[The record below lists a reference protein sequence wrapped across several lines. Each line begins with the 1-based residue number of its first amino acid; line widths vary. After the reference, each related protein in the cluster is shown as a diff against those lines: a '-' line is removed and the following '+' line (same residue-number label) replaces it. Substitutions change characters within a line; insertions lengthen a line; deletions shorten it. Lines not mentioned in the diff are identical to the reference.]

1 MSQYG
6 SFFEF
11 TFLYFKLV
19 GNISAFEG
27 VKIPRAQPPLMAILS
42 SSGSEGPL
50 ISDTIPSDYPSE
62 SHSDA
67 SSAGSFENHAFV
79 QELSSVCSEQYAH
92 TQHEVMA
99 VGIRDGS
106 PKFNVQVNVKR
117 TPPASLI
124 SSSESESIETP
135 RMERNNLSTIME
147 SHEDRESIL
156 TVESL
161 PKEIS
166 HTQFTYTPEIHPIP
180 KYVPPEIQKL
190 VRTQQELVMD
200 DWSKDFND
208 RTGHRNVLNLAP
220 EMTSHIMTEYVDTV
234 DIDVEPPI
242 SVVKKPE
249 TTQHIVDD
257 VFLKTITEKSTQFE
271 NEVHK
276 RKITEYKMKPESKW
290 DVTIRNYPTNGPEWE
305 DFSDVSSSSG
315 LVTPKFERS
324 NLALPP
330 KDFISETGLCLRS
343 PELVGNLKPIE
354 IPPEDKSVKNW
365 NVLIRVLQDGQISD
379 VEDTSSQYSSTAS
392 ALQRQ
397 LSYED
402 KTKWR
407 DIITTESSLR

>member
-1 MSQYG
+1 
-6 SFFEF
+6 
-11 TFLYFKLV
+11 
-19 GNISAFEG
+19 
-27 VKIPRAQPPLMAILS
+27 MAVLS

-92 TQHEVMA
+92 TQHEIMPI
-99 VGIRDGS
+99 GIREGS

-124 SSSESESIETP
+124 SSVPSSDTESIETP

-147 SHEDRESIL
+147 SHEDRESIV
-156 TVESL
+156 TVDSL

-190 VRTQQELVMD
+190 VRTQQEYVRD
-200 DWSKDFND
+200 DWSKDFTD
-208 RTGHRNVLNLAP
+208 RTGHRNVLNVAP
-220 EMTSHIMTEYVDTV
+220 EMTTHTMSEYVDTV
-234 DIDVEPPI
+234 DIEVEPPI
-242 SVVKKPE
+242 SVYKKPE

-315 LVTPKFERS
+315 LVTPRFERS

-330 KDFISETGLCLRS
+330 KNFISESGLGLTS

-365 NVLIRVLQDGQISD
+365 NVLIRVLQDSAQVSD
-379 VEDTSSQYSSTAS
+379 TEDTSSQYSSTAS
-392 ALQRQ
+392 GLQRQ

-407 DIITTESSLR
+407 DIITTESTLR